1 MNPNRQAREMLLAD
15 LRRYFIGPIAESDEL
30 IGEAAWDRYHVGMLA
45 PAGME
50 VGAAEDDQ
58 EDTTDAGGGADAGA
72 GDGILALANVQRQ
85 AAVGMTFHVSHGT
98 EVVASVSYANYVPEQ
113 VGEGRFQWRR
123 QPKTLGP
130 FSVPTTGGGNGTK
143 VTKLLTQDGLE
154 VFAALRF
161 AEGVAMV
168 TLSVV
173 NRRVGP
179 KGEARREPGTPRFD
193 FAVYQVGMRA
203 FSPDGLPVFLAR
215 PPGIHIADDEY
226 VVHEVLYRDVR
237 QFAVGHGCAVDWLL
251 PENRTDRAVE
261 ILLDW
266 IPAAEVLKAS
276 SDVSAIPAGSQILR
290 LDFLSS
296 LANRSAICTD
306 LRRIPDLYD
315 SWIDTLEAKRASIV
329 KGFDQRLAPRI
340 AQAIDANIAACR
352 RIAKRIDAGIDLLE
366 KNEVAFKSF
375 ALGNEAMAETMRRSR
390 PGTDPEWRPFQ
401 IAFILLSLESVAD
414 EGHEHRK
421 VMDLIWFP
429 TGGGKTEAY
438 LGLVAFVLFHRRLSG
453 SSHEFAAGT
462 AVLTRYTL
470 RLLTLQQFERS
481 TRLIMACEAI
491 RRRDPSAYGAVEF
504 SIGLFVG
511 NSATPGDLDTA
522 AEILGGTQASDETAT
537 TLPLARCPWC
547 STALTYTNQTI
558 VGTKLVTKCP
568 NAHCDFHSGIPFAC
582 VDAHLYS
589 NPPSMIIGT
598 VDKFAMMAWEP
609 RAREFFGLGT
619 TRRMPPGLIIQDELH
634 LIGDALGTVTALYE
648 TAIDYL
654 CSEAGCGPKVIGS
667 TATIRRAGQ
676 QVLRI
681 YNRTVEQ
688 FPPSG
693 VDHDDSFFYRSD
705 ASQPGRLY
713 VGLHA
718 QGKSP
723 KYTLARLMGVLLQC
737 ALKISDPKVRDQYYT
752 LVAYFNSLRELG
764 GAIVLAQDD
773 TRRYISSMAGV
784 TGPRRTLGQ
793 IQELTSYLPSQD
805 IPKVL
810 SLMARGLM
818 DDDDTAQPI
827 DLVLSTNMI
836 SVGVDIDRLGL
847 MVINGQPKTTAEY
860 IQASSRVGRPGG
872 SAGLVVTLYNW
883 TRPRDRSHYERFRTY
898 HQSFYRFVEATSVT
912 PFSARARDRAL
923 HAVLFAMARLVVPE
937 VSDAPSGVHQS
948 EAVVA
953 RIRELCDVLV
963 SRAAAVEPDEEL
975 HTRKNLEAYL
985 SDWVNSSRNAAWKRG
1000 STGTPYFLT
1009 PPNKPGANIDF
1020 PPTPQSMR
1028 DVDPP
1033 TPVRLLSRSELA
1045 TAFGDP
1051 QT

>member
-1 MNPNRQAREMLLAD
+1 MNSFQQARGLLVTD
-15 LRRYFIGPIAESDEL
+15 LRRYFIGPIAEADEL
-30 IGEAAWDRYHVGMLA
+30 ISEAAWDRYHVAMLA
-45 PAGME
+45 PAGTAVE
-50 VGAAEDDQ
+50 SEEDDQ
-58 EDTTDAGGGADAGA
+58 DDTTDAGGGTDGGA

-85 AAVGMTFHVSHGT
+85 AAVGMTFHVNRGENVSAT
-98 EVVASVSYANYVPEQ
+98 VSYANYVQEL
-113 VGEGRFQWRR
+113 VSEGRFQWRR
-123 QPKTLGP
+123 HPRTLGP
-130 FSVPTTGGGNGTK
+130 FTVPTTGSADGTRIQK
-143 VTKLLTQDGLE
+143 IVAEDGLD
-154 VFAALRF
+154 VFAATRLTGN
-161 AEGVAMV
+161 AAMV

-173 NRRVGP
+173 NRRVEP
-179 KGEARREPGTPRFD
+179 KREARREPGTPRFD
-193 FAVYQVGMRA
+193 CSVYQVEMSVV
-203 FSPDGLPVFLAR
+203 SPSGLAVFAR
-215 PPGIHIADDEY
+215 PPGIIADDEY

-251 PENRTDRAVE
+251 PADRTDRALE
-261 ILLDW
+261 IHLDW
-266 IPAAEVLKAS
+266 IPSAEVLKAS
-276 SDVSAIPAGSQILR
+276 SDVAGIPAGSRMLR
-290 LDFLSS
+290 LDFLSNV
-296 LANRSAICTD
+296 ANRAAICND
-306 LRRIPDLYD
+306 LRKISETYET
-315 SWIDTLEAKRASIV
+315 WIGTLEAKRNSIV
-329 KGFDQRLAPRI
+329 GGFDSRLAHRVT
-340 AQAIDANIAACR
+340 QAIDGNIAACH
-352 RIAKRIDAGIDLLE
+352 RIAKRIRAGIELL
-366 KNEVAFKSF
+366 KARDVVFQAF
-375 ALGNEAMAETMRRSR
+375 ALGNAAMAETMRRSR
-390 PGTDPEWRPFQ
+390 PDKEPEWRPFQ
-401 IAFILLSLESVAD
+401 IAFILVSLESIVD
-414 EGHEHRK
+414 ESHEDRRL
-421 VMDLIWFP
+421 MDLIWFP

-438 LGLVAFVLFHRRLSG
+438 LGLVALVLFHRRLTG
-453 SSHEFAAGT
+453 ATKEFSSGT

-491 RRRDPSAYGAVEF
+491 RRRNPDLYGDIEF

-522 AEILGGTQASDETAT
+522 AEILGGTQSSDETAT
-537 TLPLARCPWC
+537 TLPISRCPWC
-547 STALTYTNQTI
+547 GTGLTHANQAV
-558 VGTKLVTKCP
+558 VGTKLVTKCA
-568 NAHCDFHSGIPFAC
+568 NVGCEFRNGIPFAC
-582 VDAHLYS
+582 VDTQLYA

-609 RAREFFGLGT
+609 RAREFFGLGAI
-619 TRRMPPGLIIQDELH
+619 RRKPPSLIIQDELH

-648 TAIDYL
+648 TAIDHL
-654 CSEAGCGPKVIGS
+654 CSEAGIGPKVIGS

-705 ASQPGRLY
+705 TSQPGRLY

-723 KYTLARLMGVLLQC
+723 KYTLARLMGVLLQS
-737 ALKISDPKVRDQYYT
+737 ALKIDDLAVRDQYYT

-773 TRRYISSMAGV
+773 TRRYIASMTGV

-810 SLMARGLM
+810 ALMARGLM

-860 IQASSRVGRPGG
+860 IQASSRVGRPSGF
-872 SAGLVVTLYNW
+872 AGLVVTLYNW

-912 PFSARARDRAL
+912 PFSARARD
-923 HAVLFAMARLVVPE
+923 
-937 VSDAPSGVHQS
+937 
-948 EAVVA
+948 
-953 RIRELCDVLV
+953 
-963 SRAAAVEPDEEL
+963 
-975 HTRKNLEAYL
+975 
-985 SDWVNSSRNAAWKRG
+985 
-1000 STGTPYFLT
+1000 
-1009 PPNKPGANIDF
+1009 
-1020 PPTPQSMR
+1020 
-1028 DVDPP
+1028 
-1033 TPVRLLSRSELA
+1033 
-1045 TAFGDP
+1045 
-1051 QT
+1051 